1 MIDIHC
7 HILPD
12 YDDGAANLDEALDM
26 AQMAVDSGVTAI
38 IATPHFRGETQSLEQ
53 LPLLDQRFQL
63 LREALIRTK
72 LPLELHKGAEIL
84 CLPETVMLADA
95 HQLPTLGQTNYV
107 LTEFYFDE
115 SYAFMDESLLQLADS
130 GYRPVIAHPE
140 RYGVIQRDPG
150 LVRRWA
156 RLGYVI
162 QLNKGSI
169 LGAFGGRPEQ
179 AAHDLLAMGIAHL
192 FASDA
197 HSCIS
202 RTPHMSGL
210 QATIR
215 ELCDENYAS
224 ILLEKNPARLLQGRS
239 MVGASL

>member
-38 IATPHFRGETQSLEQ
+38 IATPHFRGETPSLEQ

-115 SYAFMDESLLQLADS
+115 SYAFMDESLLQIADS

-224 ILLEKNPARLLQGRS
+224 ILLERNPTRLLQGRS

>member
-1 MIDIHC
+1 
-7 HILPD
+7 
-12 YDDGAANLDEALDM
+12 
-26 AQMAVDSGVTAI
+26 
-38 IATPHFRGETQSLEQ
+38 
-53 LPLLDQRFQL
+53 
-63 LREALIRTK
+63 
-72 LPLELHKGAEIL
+72 
-84 CLPETVMLADA
+84 MLADA

-210 QATIR
+210 QATIQ